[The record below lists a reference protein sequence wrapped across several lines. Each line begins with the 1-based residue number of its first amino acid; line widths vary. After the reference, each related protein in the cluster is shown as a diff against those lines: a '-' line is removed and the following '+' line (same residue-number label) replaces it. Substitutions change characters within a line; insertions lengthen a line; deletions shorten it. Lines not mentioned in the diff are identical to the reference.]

1 MSYVKSGQLSF
12 KRWKN
17 NSKQLSEISLRHHP
31 KHTFSQAY
39 YEIKAWNVFPSFI
52 IHYNSDY
59 TENRR
64 DPEDEAFTFDLLSSP
79 RIRICLSEPESTTPL
94 IVLRDDHTLPILI
107 AHKQPS
113 QMALHQV
120 VYSVCFWN
128 VHILWDH
135 ITW

>member
-1 MSYVKSGQLSF
+1 M
-12 KRWKN
+12 
-17 NSKQLSEISLRHHP
+17 
-31 KHTFSQAY
+31 
-39 YEIKAWNVFPSFI
+39 IKAWNVFPSFI

-107 AHKQPS
+107 AQEQPL

-120 VYSVCFWN
+120 VYSVCF
-128 VHILWDH
+128 
-135 ITW
+135 